1 MRRCVIF
8 AAGPVEAPERL
19 KEMWHPEA
27 DDLYIAADG
36 GLRSA
41 ALLGIEPHILLGD
54 MDSLGGTEIPKGARV
69 YPVRKDDTD
78 TMLAVKT
85 GIEEGCDEFLIFGA
99 LGGRLDHTYAN
110 IQTLSYLLDHDCS
123 GTLLDGGHLCT
134 MIRDGSIALDT
145 EFKHLSVFSYSD
157 RCEGVSISGTG
168 YPLDGGE
175 LTSGFPLGVSN
186 YQIPGERAVVTVDKG
201 TLLLILSSHL

>member
-8 AAGPVEAPERL
+8 AAGPVEAPEQL
-19 KEMWHPEA
+19 KEMWQREK
-27 DDLYIAADG
+27 DDLIIAADG
-36 GLRSA
+36 GLRNA
-41 ALLGIEPHILLGD
+41 KLLDVTPHIVLGD
-54 MDSLGGTEIPKGARV
+54 MDSLDGMEVPAGARV

-78 TMLAVKT
+78 TMLAVRA

-110 IQTLSYLLDHDCS
+110 IQTLAFLLDHDCS

-145 EFKHLSVFSYSD
+145 EFRHLSVFSYSD

-186 YQIPGERAVVTVDKG
+186 YQLPGERAVITVDKG
-201 TLLLILSSHL
+201 TLLLILSQHR